1 MKPNHGPWGLLVLAW
16 ILLSGCAVTPGGP
29 AAAQD
34 GKRQA
39 LNQGYAQLYWTA
51 DKLQHIDKLLL
62 VKLESEPV
70 ESIVDDLARTM
81 EDDANDL
88 EHFAETVPAFALDDD
103 GLPQYEWAKRRSVF
117 ASRGLDVGL
126 PVVGRTGDD
135 FERTLLLSLSAALNQ
150 QRHLV
155 RVLGDDEP
163 VDAVSQW
170 LEDSRSS
177 LDALYQRFEALL
189 ESRYFCS
196 LPAS

>member
-1 MKPNHGPWGLLVLAW
+1 M
-16 ILLSGCAVTPGGP
+16 
-29 AAAQD
+29 
-34 GKRQA
+34 
-39 LNQGYAQLYWTA
+39 
-51 DKLQHIDKLLL
+51 
-62 VKLESEPV
+62 
-70 ESIVDDLARTM
+70 
-81 EDDANDL
+81 
-88 EHFAETVPAFALDDD
+88 
-103 GLPQYEWAKRRSVF
+103 
-117 ASRGLDVGL
+117 

-196 LPAS
+196 PPAS